1 MSLFFISLFSRKFY
15 INQSIS
21 STHPNTECFL
31 FCILLVCDGFFKSSI
46 VKITR
51 CTKTAFKCSCIKQ
64 LHVQIK
70 QCQFLLFDC
79 YKSYLILHFTV
90 PGFKSIVVSCF
101 MKNTLLIYVP
111 IYSCF
116 LSLNLT
122 LIMAFYNLTHISLIL
137 PSTTC
142 FLFCILLE
150 CW

>member
-1 MSLFFISLFSRKFY
+1 MKISFCLK
-15 INQSIS
+15 IKC
-21 STHPNTECFL
+21 CFL
-31 FCILLVCDGFFKSSI
+31 FYEEHIHRLCRYFLFRFFPVNLTSIKVFPQLILIPNASFLLVCDGFFKSSI

-51 CTKTAFKCSCIKQ
+51 WTKTAFKCSCIKQ

-70 QCQFLLFDC
+70 QCQFLLFDG

-122 LIMAFYNLTHISLIL
+122 LSWL
-137 PSTTC
+137 ST
-142 FLFCILLE
+142 I
-150 CW
+150 